1 MFKASLVS
9 TQFTRVSVALS
20 LCNRSGPSSCL
31 RENSVYI
38 QARLRAASVHQETYC
53 WWLIQMGIPTCILAL
68 GLLALAF
75 HVLILNAVPV
85 SRSPVQLLALKSPC
99 SSLIQEAEFAGV
111 GCSNQA
117 PADTHPVHF
126 VLCLLFPH
134 THCSQKKKS
143 PWSSQ
148 KHPTGRFAQFPSAL
162 PCISNLNLQHQR
174 QQRKDED
181 GSYPSYSLCPWF
193 ICFVA
198 SWGRVHNFSPPPP
211 TRTPLYHQSS
221 CY

>member
-1 MFKASLVS
+1 MHPGSGVAGTCFPCPHSQHGPCVKVPSPVAGTYVTL
-9 TQFTRVSVALS
+9 QFPHPGSRIR
-20 LCNRSGPSSCL
+20 RSGLQQPGTRRHAPSAFYTLS
-31 RENSVYI
+31 SF
-38 QARLRAASVHQETYC
+38 SPHS
-53 WWLIQMGIPTCILAL
+53 
-68 GLLALAF
+68 LL
-75 HVLILNAVPV
+75 P
-85 SRSPVQLLALKSPC
+85 
-99 SSLIQEAEFAGV
+99 
-111 GCSNQA
+111 
-117 PADTHPVHF
+117 
-126 VLCLLFPH
+126 
-134 THCSQKKKS
+134 KKKS

-198 SWGRVHNFSPPPP
+198 SWVRVHNFSPPPP

>member
-1 MFKASLVS
+1 MSSFS
-9 TQFTRVSVALS
+9 TRS
-20 LCNRSGPSSCL
+20 LCQGPQSSCWHLSHPAVPSS
-31 RENSVYI
+31 RKQNS
-38 QARLRAASVHQETYC
+38 QEWAAATRHPQTHT
-53 WWLIQMGIPTCILAL
+53 QCILYSV
-68 GLLALAF
+68 F
-75 HVLILNAVPV
+75 FFPTLI
-85 SRSPVQLLALKSPC
+85 
-99 SSLIQEAEFAGV
+99 
-111 GCSNQA
+111 A
-117 PADTHPVHF
+117 P
-126 VLCLLFPH
+126 
-134 THCSQKKKS
+134 KKKS

-211 TRTPLYHQSS
+211 THTPLYHQSS